1 MGLLLYVLITLFLI
15 LLILFAMIIFIPI
28 VYSIEGA
35 KEECY
40 YLTLRISWLWKI
52 FNFIVNKEE
61 YKKMDF
67 FLTIFGFRVTLQ
79 DRKKVKEKKKKKGEI
94 KKLESKRKKAKQKI
108 NKYLSFFQRSF
119 LDQSFRLIRRVF
131 RHIIPKEY
139 SMHLIYGF
147 EDPADTGMLTGFFY
161 LLFPTIHNSDMMK
174 INPVFDKEMI
184 QGEISIKGRIII
196 VVLIYY
202 FIQFYFAQGIRQ
214 TIRKIRNQ

>member
-28 VYSIEGA
+28 VYSIKGA

-40 YLTLRISWLWKI
+40 FLTLRISWLWKI
-52 FNFIVNKEE
+52 INFIVNKEE
-61 YKKMDF
+61 HKKMDF

-79 DRKKVKEKKKKKGEI
+79 DRKKVQEKRKKGEI
-94 KKLESKRKKAKQKI
+94 KKLESKRKKAKQEI
-108 NKYLSFFQRSF
+108 NKYFSFFQRSF

-131 RHIIPKEY
+131 KHIIPKEY
-139 SMHLIYGF
+139 SLHLIYGF
-147 EDPADTGMLTGFFY
+147 EDPADTGMLTGLFY
-161 LLFPTIHNSDMMK
+161 LLFPSIYNSDMMK

-184 QGEISIKGRIII
+184 QGEIGIKGRIII

-214 TIRKIRNQ
+214 AIRRLRNK